1 VNSDASSALR
11 RTLVTAGIASLA
23 TGCMLA
29 LAGLMG
35 ACTSGTTPN
44 CGGDAAGTCDPY
56 EAGSDSGAS
65 DGAVE
70 SSLHG
75 G

>member
-1 VNSDASSALR
+1 MRVR
-11 RTLVTAGIASLA
+11 R
-23 TGCMLA
+23 A
-29 LAGLMG
+29 LAAAVLTSVATAAATSTLMLLG

-56 EAGSDSGAS
+56 EAGSDSGPA
-65 DGAVE
+65 DGAADAAD

>member
-1 VNSDASSALR
+1 MIGFQAMTVRRALAAAVLASVAS
-11 RTLVTAGIASLA
+11 ASLI
-23 TGCMLA
+23 TL
-29 LAGLMG
+29 LG

-44 CGGDAAGTCDPY
+44 CADAADMCDPY
-56 EAGSDSGAS
+56 EAGGDSGPG
-65 DGAVE
+65 DGSAE